1 MNMDRRFIPNPKS
14 SIVFLRKTNF
24 SLCMSERIV
33 YEETIVEFRMK
44 S

>member
-1 MNMDRRFIPNPKS
+1 MNMDHRFIPNPKS
-14 SIVFLRKTNF
+14 SIVFLRKMNF
-24 SLCMSERIV
+24 SLCMSGRIA